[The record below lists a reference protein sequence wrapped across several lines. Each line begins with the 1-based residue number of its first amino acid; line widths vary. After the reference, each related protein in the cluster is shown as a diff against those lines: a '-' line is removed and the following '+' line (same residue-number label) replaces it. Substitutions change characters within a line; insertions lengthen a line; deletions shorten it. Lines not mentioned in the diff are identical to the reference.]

1 MISLPSSLDEGR
13 RKMVRRVGDVLLRSQ
28 SRRSV
33 PAITTMLAAHSAA
46 RSLAIAITQHR
57 GRHDMRTWQIGR
69 RKRMKHLIEHGCL
82 AVKAHIGASIDRYLW
97 RAHLDGKKALN

>member
-1 MISLPSSLDEGR
+1 
-13 RKMVRRVGDVLLRSQ
+13 
-28 SRRSV
+28 
-33 PAITTMLAAHSAA
+33 
-46 RSLAIAITQHR
+46 
-57 GRHDMRTWQIGR
+57 MRTWQIGR